1 MSAPAADRPLRRDA
15 EQNRQRLLD
24 AAADVFAEH
33 GLEASVEEIART
45 AGVGMGTLYRR
56 FPTKDAL
63 ISALVHDVLTTMLK
77 IAQEGTERPD
87 GTGLEYFLEGA
98 SAYQAAHRGCLPRLW
113 NDGIE
118 HDLVQEI
125 RRLIDA
131 MLTQAKR
138 HGRIRGDITN
148 TDVTIA
154 LWAIRGIIETT
165 QGLAPEAWQR
175 HLDIYIAGLR
185 PAADPLPDRELSR
198 EKLDELITERLAW
211 ASVSGARNRFQGP
224 AGRGRPRRTAC
235 PRRGRP
241 TRSAPTSWPPGHRP
255 PR

>member
-15 EQNRQRLLD
+15 VQNRQRLLD

-33 GLEASVEEIART
+33 GLEASVEEIARS

-87 GTGLEYFLEGA
+87 GSGLEYFLETA
-98 SAYQAAHRGCLPRLW
+98 SAYQTAHRGCLARLW
-113 NDGIE
+113 NAGTE
-118 HDLVQEI
+118 QDLVEEI
-125 RRLIDA
+125 RRLIA
-131 MLTQAKR
+131 VMLADAKR
-138 HGRIRGDITN
+138 HGRVRADITS

-165 QGLAPEAWQR
+165 QSGSPEAWQR
-175 HLDIYIAGLR
+175 HLDVFIAGLR
-185 PAADPLPDRELSR
+185 PTPDPLPHRVLSR
-198 EKLDELITERLAW
+198 EELDELT
-211 ASVSGARNRFQGP
+211 
-224 AGRGRPRRTAC
+224 AG
-235 PRRGRP
+235 
-241 TRSAPTSWPPGHRP
+241 S
-255 PR
+255 

>member
-1 MSAPAADRPLRRDA
+1 MSVPAADRPLRRDA

-63 ISALVHDVLTTMLK
+63 ISALVHDVLSTMLR
-77 IAQEGTERPD
+77 IAREGTERPD
-87 GTGLEYFLEGA
+87 GTGLEYFLEAA

-113 NDGIE
+113 NAGLED
-118 HDLVQEI
+118 DLVKEV
-125 RRLIDA
+125 RRLIDTILA
-131 MLTQAKR
+131 DAKQ
-138 HGRIRGDITN
+138 HGKVRADVTGA
-148 TDVTIA
+148 DVTIG

-165 QGLAPEAWQR
+165 QGGAPEAWQR
-175 HLDIYIAGLR
+175 HLDIFIAGLR

-198 EKLDELITERLAW
+198 EKLDKLLT
-211 ASVSGARNRFQGP
+211 
-224 AGRGRPRRTAC
+224 GR
-235 PRRGRP
+235 
-241 TRSAPTSWPPGHRP
+241 
-255 PR
+255 

>member
-1 MSAPAADRPLRRDA
+1 MSAPVAGRPLRRDA
-15 EQNRQRLLD
+15 EHNRRRLLD

-63 ISALVHDVLTTMLK
+63 ISALVHDVLTTMLTL
-77 IAQEGTERPD
+77 AREGSERPG
-87 GTGLEYFLEGA
+87 GTGLEYFLETA

-113 NDGIE
+113 NAGLE
-118 HDLVQEI
+118 HDLVQEV

-131 MLTQAKR
+131 MLAEAKR
-138 HGRIRGDITN
+138 HGKVRADVTG

-165 QGLAPEAWQR
+165 QGRAPEAWQR
-175 HLDIYIAGLR
+175 HLDVYIAGLR
-185 PAADPLPDRELSR
+185 PSAGLLPDRVLSR
-198 EKLDELITERLAW
+198 EKLDQLITE
-211 ASVSGARNRFQGP
+211 S
-224 AGRGRPRRTAC
+224 
-235 PRRGRP
+235 
-241 TRSAPTSWPPGHRP
+241 
-255 PR
+255 

>member
-1 MSAPAADRPLRRDA
+1 MSAPAGDRPLRRVA

-33 GLEASVEEIART
+33 GLEAGVEEIART

-77 IAQEGTERPD
+77 LAAEGAERGG
-87 GTGLEYFLEGA
+87 GTGLEYFLEAA

-113 NDGIE
+113 VAGTE

-131 MLTQAKR
+131 MLTDAKR
-138 HGRIRGDITN
+138 HGRVRADITN
-148 TDVTIA
+148 ADVTIA
-154 LWAIRGIIETT
+154 LWAVRGIIETT
-165 QGLAPEAWQR
+165 QGRAPEAWQR
-175 HLDIYIAGLR
+175 HLDVYIAGLR
-185 PAADPLPDRELSR
+185 PAAEPLPDRVVSR
-198 EKLDELITERLAW
+198 AKLDELISDR
-211 ASVSGARNRFQGP
+211 
-224 AGRGRPRRTAC
+224 
-235 PRRGRP
+235 
-241 TRSAPTSWPPGHRP
+241 
-255 PR
+255 

>member
-1 MSAPAADRPLRRDA
+1 MRWVMSAPAADRPLRRDA

-63 ISALVHDVLTTMLK
+63 ISALVHDVLSTMLG

-87 GTGLEYFLEGA
+87 GTGLEYFLEAA
-98 SAYQAAHRGCLPRLW
+98 SAYQAAHRGCLQRLW
-113 NDGIE
+113 NAGTE
-118 HDLVQEI
+118 HDLVQEV

-131 MLTQAKR
+131 MLADAQR
-138 HGRIRGDITN
+138 HGEVGAEISG
-148 TDVTIA
+148 TDVTSG

-165 QGLAPEAWQR
+165 QGQAPEAWQR
-175 HLDIYIAGLR
+175 YLDIFIAGLR
-185 PAADPLPDRELSR
+185 PAAHPLPDRALSR
-198 EKLDELITERLAW
+198 EKLDKLLTER
-211 ASVSGARNRFQGP
+211 
-224 AGRGRPRRTAC
+224 
-235 PRRGRP
+235 
-241 TRSAPTSWPPGHRP
+241 
-255 PR
+255 

>member
-1 MSAPAADRPLRRDA
+1 VSAPVDESAPVAGRPLRRDA

-33 GLEASVEEIART
+33 GLDASVDEVARA

-63 ISALVHDVLTTMLK
+63 ISALVHDVLSTMLR

-87 GTGLEYFLEGA
+87 GTGLEYFLEAA

-113 NDGIE
+113 NAGIE
-118 HDLVQEI
+118 DDLVQQV

-131 MLTQAKR
+131 ILADAKR
-138 HGRIRGDITN
+138 HGKVRADVTG

-165 QGLAPEAWQR
+165 QGHAPEAWQR
-175 HLDIYIAGLR
+175 HLDIFIAGLR
-185 PAADPLPDRELSR
+185 PAADSLPDRELSR
-198 EKLDELITERLAW
+198 EKLDKLLT
-211 ASVSGARNRFQGP
+211 
-224 AGRGRPRRTAC
+224 GR
-235 PRRGRP
+235 
-241 TRSAPTSWPPGHRP
+241 
-255 PR
+255 

>member
-1 MSAPAADRPLRRDA
+1 MSATAAGRPLRRDA

-33 GLEASVEEIART
+33 GLEAGVEEIART

-63 ISALVHDVLTTMLK
+63 ISALVHDALTTMLK
-77 IAQEGTERPD
+77 LAREGTERAD
-87 GTGLEYFLEGA
+87 GTGLEYFLEAA

-113 NDGIE
+113 MAGTE

-131 MLTQAKR
+131 MLTDAKK
-138 HGRIRGDITN
+138 HGRVRADITSA
-148 TDVTIA
+148 DVTIA

-165 QGLAPEAWQR
+165 QRQAPEAWQR
-175 HLDIYIAGLR
+175 PLDVYTAGLR
-185 PAADPLPDRELSR
+185 PPAEPLPDRALSR
-198 EKLDELITERLAW
+198 EKLDELIT
-211 ASVSGARNRFQGP
+211 
-224 AGRGRPRRTAC
+224 GR
-235 PRRGRP
+235 
-241 TRSAPTSWPPGHRP
+241 
-255 PR
+255 